1 LNRGIKGELVLIKES
16 SSIVGSKDID
26 GTPGQELEE
35 LAGKLY
41 TGARVDAINEL
52 RPIVKKH
59 FQQFASNIKKYIISA
74 LIASLNGTQFWGGGF
89 PETVADILVEIGRS
103 TVPDLVK
110 ALKHR
115 ERGVRFGVTLALYNM
130 SKRYPGSLKD
140 VSINDLFLNPEPYI
154 RLNPYDRIV
163 SSYSKKAFNYWEISM
178 ALLEGLEIKEVL
190 AGPRLGLTDREFN
203 FETIETYDSID
214 DLVWLKLSS
223 GIKSFKEA
231 GRSLIITTEDDRN
244 LVIKFLID
252 RPGLDIESKRPENL
266 ENDARWT
273 DYLRQNNPALSL
285 KSYLP
290 ELLVFNNSRY
300 IFAVRKMRLK
310 GEHLTYLSKVHL
322 DPDTKYYAISYLPA
336 DSYLIYLNDKE
347 LGEKEFHQAAL
358 VNIRDLAH
366 LASHGIVHSEPIN
379 LYHNIGQRQKYNI
392 LISGGPG
399 RVDKWL
405 RSTEYPN
412 MRLSGIADF
421 EHLLAIDSIDGL
433 HQAISNELF
442 AWVLVIAS
450 YYRIKCQPE
459 RDGKKLFGSSVQSL
473 LKEGFNLYYSIF
485 TGNPS
490 SELDRCVDW
499 EKVAG
504 EMTDYMMIDRWK
516 HDRINPDLGRYNGKF
531 PINTLVRALY
541 ITATHSILN
550 KTTGPINF
558 PKSFL

>member
-35 LAGKLY
+35 LVGKLY

-52 RPIVKKH
+52 RPIVEKY
-59 FQQFASNIKKYIISA
+59 FQQLASNIRKKIISA
-74 LIASLNGTQFWGGGF
+74 LIASLSGTQFWGGGF
-89 PETVADILVEIGRS
+89 PETVADIFVEIGRS
-103 TVPDLVK
+103 AVPDLVK
-110 ALKHR
+110 ALKHQ

-163 SSYSKKAFNYWEISM
+163 SSYRKKAFNYWEISM
-178 ALLEGLEIKEVL
+178 ALLEGIEIKDIL
-190 AGPRLGLTDREFN
+190 AAPRLGLMDRKFN
-203 FETIETYDSID
+203 YETIETYDSID
-214 DLVWLKLSS
+214 DLVWHKLSS
-223 GIKSFKEA
+223 GIKSFIEA
-231 GRSLIITTEDDRN
+231 GRSLIITTEDDRK

-252 RPGLDIESKRPENL
+252 RPGLDIESRRPENL
-266 ENDARWT
+266 ENDARWV

-285 KSYLP
+285 ESYLP
-290 ELLVFNNSRY
+290 EPLVFNNNRH

-310 GEHLTYLSKVHL
+310 GEHLTYLGKVHL
-322 DPDTKYYAISYLPA
+322 NPDTQYYAISYLPA
-336 DSYLIYLNDKE
+336 DSYLIYSNDRE
-347 LGEKEFHQAAL
+347 LEEKEFHQAAL
-358 VNIRDLAH
+358 VNINDLAH
-366 LASHGIVHSEPIN
+366 LASYGIVHSEPIN

-405 RSTEYPN
+405 RATEYPN

-421 EHLLAIDSIDGL
+421 EHLLAVDSIDGL

-459 RDGKKLFGSSVQSL
+459 RDGKELFRSSVQGL

-490 SELDRCVDW
+490 SELDRCMGW

-541 ITATHSILN
+541 ITATLSISN
-550 KTTGPINF
+550 KAIGI
-558 PKSFL
+558 SE

>member
-1 LNRGIKGELVLIKES
+1 MLIEES
-16 SSIVGSKDID
+16 FSIAGSKDID
-26 GTPGQELEE
+26 GTPGLELEE
-35 LAGKLY
+35 LVGKLC
-41 TGARVDAINEL
+41 TGARVDAVNAL
-52 RPIVKKH
+52 GPIVKEH
-59 FQQFASNIKKYIISA
+59 FQQLELYSRKKIISA

-89 PETVADILVEIGRS
+89 PESVADIFVEIGRS
-103 TVPDLVK
+103 AVPDLVE

-130 SKRYPGSLKD
+130 SRRYPGSLKD
-140 VSINDLFLNPEPYI
+140 VSSTDLFLDPEPYI

-178 ALLEGLEIKEVL
+178 AMLEGIEIKDVL
-190 AGPRLGLTDREFN
+190 AVPRLGLIDKEFN

-214 DLVWLKLSS
+214 DLVRLKLSS
-223 GIKSFKEA
+223 GIRSFKEA
-231 GRSLIITTEDDRN
+231 GRSLIITTDDDRK

-252 RPGLDIESKRPENL
+252 RPELDMASKSPENL
-266 ENDARWT
+266 ENDARWV
-273 DYLRQNNPALSL
+273 DYLRQNDPDLSL
-285 KSYLP
+285 ESCLP
-290 ELLVFNNSRY
+290 EPLVFNNNRH
-300 IFAVRKMRLK
+300 IFAVRKMSLK
-310 GEHLTYLSKVHL
+310 GEHLTCLGKVHL
-322 DPDTKYYAISYLPA
+322 DPDRPYYAISYLPA
-336 DSYLIYLNDKE
+336 DSYLIYSNDGE
-347 LGEKEFHQAAL
+347 LEEKEFYRAAL

-379 LYHNIGQRQKYNI
+379 LYHNIGNRQKYNI

-405 RSTEYPN
+405 RATEYPN

-421 EHLLAIDSIDGL
+421 EHLLAVDSIDVL

-442 AWVLVIAS
+442 SWVLVVSS

-459 RDGKKLFGSSVQSL
+459 RDGKELFESSVKGL
-473 LKEGFNLYYSIF
+473 LKEGFDLYYSIF

-490 SELDRCVDW
+490 SEFDRCMDW

-504 EMTDYMMIDRWK
+504 EMTDHMMTDRWK
-516 HDRINPDLGRYNGKF
+516 HDKINPDLGRYNGRF

-541 ITATHSILN
+541 ITATLSILN
-550 KTTGPINF
+550 KVQ
-558 PKSFL
+558 